1 MLSNKKKNNCS
12 HINCFSFSSLVDR
25 LILFSRCLASPAS
38 SKLGLRMQTVPEE
51 PLRNMILHED
61 EEPEDSFS
69 DPEYGDYEQYE
80 DTRNNI
86 YANSKSRMI
95 TSHTVDS
102 FIDIGRTTN
111 NMPSYAAMQAKGA
124 QKANNNNQAKNTVTM
139 ASVVGTPSMSSSTSS
154 GYGSQAVSC
163 SNLTNDDTLS
173 LRSMSVDETPG
184 KIINQKNDF
193 MLKVLFRAHLT
204 DF

>member
-1 MLSNKKKNNCS
+1 M
-12 HINCFSFSSLVDR
+12 
-25 LILFSRCLASPAS
+25 
-38 SKLGLRMQTVPEE
+38 RMQTVPEE

-61 EEPEDSFS
+61 EEPEDSYS

-80 DTRNNI
+80 DSRNNM
-86 YANSKSRMI
+86 YANAKSRMI

-102 FIDIGRTTN
+102 FIDIGRATN
-111 NMPSYAAMQAKGA
+111 NLAAYASHPVATAGHTA
-124 QKANNNNQAKNTVTM
+124 QKQAGSQPTKNTATL

-163 SNLTNDDTLS
+163 SNLTNDDSLS

-184 KIINQKNDF
+184 KLWPAF
-193 MLKVLFRAHLT
+193 GLT
-204 DF
+204 RQSN